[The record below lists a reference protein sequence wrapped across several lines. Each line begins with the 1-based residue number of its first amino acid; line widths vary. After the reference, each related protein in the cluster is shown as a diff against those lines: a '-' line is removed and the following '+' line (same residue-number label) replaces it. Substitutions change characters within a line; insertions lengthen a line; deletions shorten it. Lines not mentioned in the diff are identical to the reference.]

1 MLITILLKLQLSR
14 AQAAWLRKLN
24 STPYASLKKYPSD
37 FFNYNFVVT
46 EAYEV
51 LYELTGVEM

>member
-1 MLITILLKLQLSR
+1 MQSFI

-24 STPYASLKKYPSD
+24 STPFASLKKYPSD

-46 EAYEV
+46 EPNKV
-51 LYELTGVEM
+51 LYELTGEET